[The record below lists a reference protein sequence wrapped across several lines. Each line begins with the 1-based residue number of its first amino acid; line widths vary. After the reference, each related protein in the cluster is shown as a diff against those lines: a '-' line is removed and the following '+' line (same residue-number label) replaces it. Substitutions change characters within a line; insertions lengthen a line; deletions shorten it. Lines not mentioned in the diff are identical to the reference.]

1 MKFYLYDIV
10 DVLPDQ
16 VIRENVES
24 IYSMGVFH
32 LTSPIEVTY
41 IHTYLT
47 IFQKGC
53 ITVSE
58 ITTSKLPMF
67 FP

>member
-1 MKFYLYDIV
+1 M

-16 VIRENVES
+16 VIRENVGS
-24 IYSMGVFH
+24 IYSMDVFH
-32 LTSPIEVTY
+32 LSSPIEVTY
-41 IHTYLT
+41 THTYLWT

-58 ITTSKLPMF
+58 ITTSKPPMF
-67 FP
+67 YP